1 MSQRE
6 PAAATNPAAAEM
18 IEHLAGTGI
27 ETVLDRLEAQSP
39 QCRFGLD
46 GTCCRMCQWGPCKI
60 TGKKPL
66 GVCGRGLELVAMAG
80 LLRSVAAGASA
91 QTMHAREMVLTL
103 EAITRGE
110 VTLSPKGTGRL
121 RELGN
126 ALSVSTPW
134 MAASEATEK
143 VAAALLDDLSR
154 MSEGRTRTL
163 GFAPRERK
171 RVWEKLGVTPR
182 SAALEIVEAMHM
194 TTLGAC
200 SDPDE
205 LFRQVLR
212 TSLAHV
218 YTGLVPSSV
227 LSDVL
232 FGVPE
237 PIVAEVNYGVLKA
250 DHVNVLVHGHSAI
263 MLEKVLEKFASE
275 EIQALAREKGA
286 AGIVIG
292 GMCCTGHESLARYGV
307 PTVTGAMGQE
317 LVLGTGAIDA
327 VVVDMQCVL
336 PGMQHVAECFGTE
349 IVTTC
354 HSNRIPGAVHVP
366 FDPEHPQTLDE
377 DAMRVARIAVEAF
390 AKRDRTKMHIPAHT
404 TKVMVGFTRESVV
417 KAFGSGRQLANR
429 IKSGVIRGVVA
440 MVGCTTP
447 KIGFEA
453 GHTAIAR
460 ELVREGVLVLAS
472 GCASHALLNA
482 GLCSTDAAALAG
494 PGLREACEEAGVPPV
509 LTMGSCADNTRI
521 VQIFAQL
528 AHEAY
533 EDLPQMP
540 FVLSGPE
547 LANEKTMGQM
557 IGVLAHGVS
566 TVVGFSPQLPIPA
579 VEPGTGLALPADAN
593 PVALFFAGAAGAG
606 AAIAGSQQPLA
617 QGLADLVGSRLL
629 VQPDPEKAA
638 RLIVELIDDK
648 RERLEWP

>member
-1 MSQRE
+1 MPRTPRPQTRAS
-6 PAAATNPAAAEM
+6 NPAAAAM
-18 IEHLAGTGI
+18 LDHLAGAGI

-39 QCRFGLD
+39 QCTFGLD
-46 GTCCRMCQWGPCKI
+46 GTCCRMCQWGPCRI
-60 TGKKPL
+60 TSRSPL
-66 GVCGRGLELVAMAG
+66 GVCGRDLRLITMAG
-80 LLRSVAAGASA
+80 LLRAVAAGASA
-91 QTMHAREMVLTL
+91 QTMHAREMALTL
-103 EAITRGE
+103 QAITRGE
-110 VTLSPKGTGRL
+110 VALSPKGTGRL

-134 MAASEATEK
+134 MAPEEAAGKT
-143 VAAALLDDLSR
+143 ADALLEDLSR
-154 MSEGRTRTL
+154 MTEGRTRTL
-163 GFAPRERK
+163 GFAPVERK
-171 RVWEKLGVTPR
+171 RVWEKLGVMPR
-182 SAALEIVEAMHM
+182 SAALEIVEALHQ

-205 LFRQVLR
+205 LFRQVVR

-336 PGMQHVAECFGTE
+336 PGMTHVAECFGTE

-354 HSNRIPGAVHVP
+354 HSNRIPGAVHIP
-366 FDPEHPQTLDE
+366 FDPEHPQSLDE
-377 DAMRVARIAVEAF
+377 DAMRVAQIAVEAF

-417 KAFGSGRQLANR
+417 KAFGSGRKLAAR
-429 IKSGVIRGVVA
+429 IESGDIRGVVA

-447 KIGFEA
+447 KLGFEV

-482 GLCSTDAAALAG
+482 GMCSTDALADAA
-494 PGLREACEEAGVPPV
+494 PGLRAACEEAGVPPV
-509 LTMGSCADNTRI
+509 LTMGSCADNARI
-521 VQIFAQL
+521 VTIFAQL
-528 AHEAY
+528 AHEAH
-533 EDLPQMP
+533 EDIDAMP
-540 FVLSGPE
+540 FALSGPE

-566 TVVGFSPQLPIPA
+566 TVVGYSPQLPLPA
-579 VEPGTGLALPADAN
+579 IEPGTGLALPADSN
-593 PVALFFAGAAGAG
+593 PIAEFFSGD
-606 AAIAGSQQPLA
+606 
-617 QGLADLVGSRLL
+617 GLHDLLGSRLF

-638 RLIVELIDDK
+638 RIIVELLDRK
-648 RERLEWP
+648 RDGLEWRATE

>member
-1 MSQRE
+1 MPRAPHE
-6 PAAATNPAAAEM
+6 ETVAANPAAAEM
-18 IEHLAGTGI
+18 IDHLADAGV
-27 ETVLDRLEAQSP
+27 ETVLDRLASQRP
-39 QCRFGLD
+39 QCRFGLE
-46 GTCCRMCQWGPCKI
+46 GTCCRMCLWGPCRI
-60 TGKKPL
+60 TARSPR
-66 GVCGRGLELVAMAG
+66 GVCGRDLSLVAMTT
-80 LLRSVAAGASA
+80 LLRSVAAGAAA

-103 EAITRGE
+103 RAINRGE
-110 VTLSPKGTGRL
+110 VALSVKGAGRL

-134 MAASEATEK
+134 MSAEDASER
-143 VAAALLDDLSR
+143 VADALLDDLSR
-154 MSEGRTRTL
+154 MTEGRTRTL
-163 GFAPRERK
+163 GFAPPER
-171 RVWEKLGVTPR
+171 RRLWEKLGVTPR

-205 LFRQVLR
+205 VFRQVLR

-237 PIVAEVNYGVLKA
+237 PIVAEVNYGVLKPG
-250 DHVNVLVHGHSAI
+250 HVNVLVHGHSAV
-263 MLEKVLEKFASE
+263 MLEKVLEKIRSE

-286 AGIVIG
+286 AGIVVG

-317 LVLGTGAIDA
+317 LVIGTGAIDA

-336 PGMQHVAECFGTE
+336 PGMQHVAECFGTR

-366 FDPEHPQTLDE
+366 FDPERPQTLDE
-377 DAMRVARIAVEAF
+377 DALRVARIAVEAY
-390 AKRDRTKMHIPAHT
+390 AERDRTKMHIPAHT
-404 TKVMVGFTRESVV
+404 TKVMVGFTRESVM
-417 KAFGSGRQLANR
+417 KAFGSGRQLAGR
-429 IKSGVIRGVVA
+429 LERGEIRGVVA

-447 KIGFEA
+447 KIAFET
-453 GHTAIAR
+453 GHTTIAR
-460 ELVREGVLVLAS
+460 ELVRAGVLVLAS

-482 GLCSTDAAALAG
+482 GLCSTDAAAEAA
-494 PGLREACEEAGVPPV
+494 PGLRAACEEAGVPPV
-509 LTMGSCADNTRI
+509 LTMGSCADNARI

-533 EDLPQMP
+533 EDLPGMP

-557 IGVLAHGVS
+557 MAVLAHGIS
-566 TVVGFSPQLPIPA
+566 TVVGFSPQLPVP
-579 VEPGTGLALPADAN
+579 ETLPGTVDAREPLSN
-593 PVALFFAGAAGAG
+593 PVAEFFSGR
-606 AAIAGSQQPLA
+606 
-617 QGLADLVGSRLL
+617 GLEELVGSRLF
-629 VQPDPEKAA
+629 VQPEPAEAA
-638 RLIVELIDDK
+638 KLIVEVLETK
-648 RERLEWP
+648 RDALGWSPGQSA